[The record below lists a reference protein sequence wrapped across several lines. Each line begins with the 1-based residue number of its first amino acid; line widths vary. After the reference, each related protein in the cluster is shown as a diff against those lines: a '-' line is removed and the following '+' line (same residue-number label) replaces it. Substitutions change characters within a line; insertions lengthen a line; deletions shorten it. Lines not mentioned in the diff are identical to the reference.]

1 MAGDATALA
10 ENVHGMRKGAR
21 HEAAQILL
29 RRVHGLHFG
38 QQPDSDSA
46 YRAANFAKHDFFD
59 PRKTHPIKAVPLPFE
74 PSQGAFRLV
83 VPFSQC
89 KGWLAL
95 AGNF

>member
-29 RRVHGLHFG
+29 RRVHGLISDNNR
-38 QQPDSDSA
+38 DSDRA
-46 YRAANFAKHDFFD
+46 YRATNLAKHDFCD
-59 PRKTHPIKAVPLPFE
+59 PRTTHPIKAVPLPFE

-89 KGWLAL
+89 KSWLAL

>member
-29 RRVHGLHFG
+29 RRVHGLISE
-38 QQPDSDSA
+38 QPDSDSA
-46 YRAANFAKHDFFD
+46 YRATNLAKHDFRD

-89 KGWLAL
+89 KSWLAL